1 MTVPPNLAL
10 WSSGFGVPKERWDE
24 VKKYRLG
31 KKERKEGEPSMR
43 ELLGGKWR
51 DVPEEERWWEDAMKP
66 FEEERMKRLGSVLKL
81 REGIDGV
88 KVM

>member
-1 MTVPPNLAL
+1 
-10 WSSGFGVPKERWDE
+10 
-24 VKKYRLG
+24 
-31 KKERKEGEPSMR
+31 MR

-51 DVPEEERWWEDAMKP
+51 DVPEEERWWEDSMKP